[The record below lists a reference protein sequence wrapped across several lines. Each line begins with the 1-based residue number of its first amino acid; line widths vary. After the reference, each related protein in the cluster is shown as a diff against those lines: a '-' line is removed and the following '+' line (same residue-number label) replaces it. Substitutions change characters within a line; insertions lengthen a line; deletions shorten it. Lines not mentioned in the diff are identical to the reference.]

1 MERVG
6 FVGTG
11 IMGAPMARN
20 ALKAGFGV
28 TVTNRTLARA
38 EPLAKDGATV
48 VKTPREVA
56 ERSDIVVTMVP
67 NTPHVDA
74 AVFGPDGV
82 AAGAR
87 EGMLLIDMS
96 TISPSATRDFAERA
110 AKNRPPF
117 RTLDAPVS
125 GGEPGAIEAR
135 LSIMIGGDAADVK
148 RAMPLFEALGKTI
161 VHIGDHGAG
170 QACKLANQIA
180 VALNNLG
187 VSEAL
192 VFAASQGID
201 LEKTR
206 QVIAGGAGSSW
217 AMQNYAPK
225 MLAGDF
231 RPGFMVD
238 LQQKDLRLV
247 LDNAFADHISLPG
260 AALAHELYN
269 ALQRDGGG
277 REGNLALI
285 KVIERLSG
293 IEARVRS

>member
-6 FVGTG
+6 VVGTG

-20 ALKAGFGV
+20 AMKAGFAV

-56 ERSDIVVTMVP
+56 ERSDIIVTMVP
-67 NTPHVDA
+67 NTPHVEE

-87 EGMLLIDMS
+87 EGLLLIDMS

-247 LDNAFADHISLPG
+247 MDNAFADHISLPG
-260 AALAHELYN
+260 AALVHELYN

>member
-6 FVGTG
+6 FIGTG

-20 ALKAGFGV
+20 ALKAGFAV

-56 ERSDIVVTMVP
+56 AGSDIVVTMVP
-67 NTPHVDA
+67 NTPHVDE

-87 EGMLLIDMS
+87 DGLLLVDMS
-96 TISPSATRDFAERA
+96 TISPTATREFAERA
-110 AKNRPPF
+110 AKNRPAF
-117 RTLDAPVS
+117 GWLDAPVS
-125 GGEPGAIEAR
+125 GGELGAIEAR

-187 VSEAL
+187 VAEAL

-217 AMQNYAPK
+217 AMQNFAPK
-225 MLAGDF
+225 ILAGDF
-231 RPGFMVD
+231 RPGFMID

-247 LDNAFADHISLPG
+247 LDNAYAGHVSLPG
-260 AALAHELYN
+260 AALVHELYN